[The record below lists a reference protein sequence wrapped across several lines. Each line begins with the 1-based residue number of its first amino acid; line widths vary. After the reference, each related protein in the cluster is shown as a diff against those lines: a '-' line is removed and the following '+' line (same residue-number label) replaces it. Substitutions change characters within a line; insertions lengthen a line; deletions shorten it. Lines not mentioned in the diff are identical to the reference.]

1 MKESAAFSEPLTV
14 QIYSLG
20 FSASSLS
27 VQLVCST
34 LDSGGP
40 TAKSFSLQDTPVDS
54 ASTFELSGLTAS
66 SAIGGMLSETF
77 VCVFLQVYGLQKLYQ
92 LRVYVL

>member
-1 MKESAAFSEPLTV
+1 MKESAAFSQPLTV
-14 QIYSLG
+14 QIRSLG

-27 VQLVCST
+27 VELVSST
-34 LDSGGP
+34 LDSAGP
-40 TAKSFSLQDTPVDS
+40 TAKSFSLHTPVDS